1 MSERTAAGSSTA
13 QRCSAQVALLRVA
26 HEFTL
31 STHRVFGSRLFC
43 VAVGFCFCDW
53 LKPDRSS
60 ARRRVCLSVLCV
72 LPTPPHRTAL
82 HCTALRCTAE
92 SYTELERFNKITIC
106 DTHDRCGGARCSG
119 LIDPNPPTTSC
130 VSAAAAAAAGDCC
143 PSLLRSFVFYLIVC
157 PPPCSSPFPP
167 PPPPPPPPAF
177 LLLLRLSLL
186 QITPLVRAWS
196 LACVRGGAGAGVSPF
211 LLVVAAFSVF
221 TCLALQDRILNL
233 ALSLTRT
240 GTRTGTLSAPAE
252 RSERPPAPSNH
263 DSVVRGCV
271 GLCAL

>member
-1 MSERTAAGSSTA
+1 MFAC
-13 QRCSAQVALLRVA
+13 Q
-26 HEFTL
+26 
-31 STHRVFGSRLFC
+31 FC
-43 VAVGFCFCDW
+43 VCCQ
-53 LKPDRSS
+53 
-60 ARRRVCLSVLCV
+60 
-72 LPTPPHRTAL
+72 PHRTAP

-167 PPPPPPPPAF
+167 PPPPPPPPPAF

-196 LACVRGGAGAGVSPF
+196 LACVSGGAGAGVSPF

-240 GTRTGTLSAPAE
+240 GTRTGTLPAPRNGASA
-252 RSERPPAPSNH
+252 RPPPPITIPWC
-263 DSVVRGCV
+263 VVVSAFARCETVVVPANTHHHAHVRVSGRAHRCV
-271 GLCAL
+271 